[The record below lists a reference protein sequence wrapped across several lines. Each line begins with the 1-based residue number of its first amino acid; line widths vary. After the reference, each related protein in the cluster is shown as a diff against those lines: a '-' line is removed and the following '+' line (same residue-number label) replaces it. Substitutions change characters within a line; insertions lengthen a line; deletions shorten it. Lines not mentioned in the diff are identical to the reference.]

1 MSKKVIKLTQKNIE
15 SLVTK
20 IIKEDG
26 ISELDKKTYTSA
38 AAKARE
44 RGMSKLGDKF
54 AAHGREHGTNVIDT
68 ISFEVAKRGTM
79 VLRNLEFM
87 NDRGDKKFKGELVSN
102 DGDNGKIYSFDIFT
116 SERGKELKTYMF
128 GNNISQ
134 PSTVKDA
141 KNYIYFLNDN
151 GVDTFGLRPKQ
162 LTSGYADYMSENL
175 SKKDLE
181 TQNTLNSNNKLLGEL
196 LKESLSEPKRVSY
209 DVMIHKLNMG
219 RELGEPDLSQMVDE
233 VITDLT
239 AYLGDSTS
247 ITGNKNTWPFK

>member
-1 MSKKVIKLTQKNIE
+1 MDRKKTSRLLN
-15 SLVTK
+15 
-20 IIKEDG
+20 
-26 ISELDKKTYTSA
+26 ELDKKTYVSA

-68 ISFEVAKRGTM
+68 ISFDVAKRGTM

-87 NDRGDKKFKGELVSN
+87 NDRGDKKFKGELVSD
-102 DGDNGKIYSFDIFT
+102 DGDNGKRYSFDIFT

-162 LTSGYADYMSENL
+162 LTSGYADYMSENKL
-175 SKKDLE
+175 KS
-181 TQNTLNSNNKLLGEL
+181 NSVLLDKL
-196 LKESLSEPKRVSY
+196 LKESLNEPRRVSY

-219 RELGEPDLSQMVDE
+219 REMGEPDLSQMVDE

-239 AYLGDSTS
+239 AYLGDGDS